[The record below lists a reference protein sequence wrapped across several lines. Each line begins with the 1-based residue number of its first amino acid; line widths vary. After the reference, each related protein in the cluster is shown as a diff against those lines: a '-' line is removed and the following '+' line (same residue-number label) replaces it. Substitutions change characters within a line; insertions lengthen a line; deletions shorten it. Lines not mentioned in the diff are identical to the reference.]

1 MAHLYLSISDFIQSL
16 MLKTYTELAFMMGGK
31 AKQWAVTHFI
41 CFTMVLFPDSP
52 APAERTKTGRG

>member
-31 AKQWAVTHFI
+31 AKQ
-41 CFTMVLFPDSP
+41 
-52 APAERTKTGRG
+52 